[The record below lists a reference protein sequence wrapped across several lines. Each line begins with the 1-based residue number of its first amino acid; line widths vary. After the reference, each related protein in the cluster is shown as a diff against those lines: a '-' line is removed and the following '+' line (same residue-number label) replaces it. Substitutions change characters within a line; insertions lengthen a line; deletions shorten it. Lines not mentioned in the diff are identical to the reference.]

1 MRVLVTGGAGYVGSH
16 CVRMLCERGY
26 DVVVYDNLSTG
37 HAKAVDA
44 RAELIRADLSDLD
57 TLDDIMRTGIDGV
70 MHFAGVLNVN
80 ESLEHPVNYYVQNVS
95 NTLNLLRAMAWSGVK
110 KIVFSSSCS
119 VYGIPLAT
127 PITEEMPCLPISPY
141 GSSKLMVER
150 ILDDCSRAWGLGSTS
165 LRYFNAAGAS
175 PSGKIGEAHPEEVHL
190 IPLVVRAALDQ
201 NERVRVFGVD
211 YPTKDGSAVRDYIH
225 VDDLASAHI
234 AAIESQ
240 KGGEFRSFNVGTG
253 WGTSVKEII
262 DIVRRV
268 MRSEITVSPALR
280 RPGDPPELY
289 ADPTKIQT
297 ELGWEPKYDIE
308 DIVKSAAE
316 WHTSNPGGYEKDED
330 DGQE

>member
-1 MRVLVTGGAGYVGSH
+1 M
-16 CVRMLCERGY
+16 MCERGY
-26 DVVVYDNLSTG
+26 DIVVYDNLSTG
-37 HAKAVDA
+37 HAGAVDA
-44 RAELIRADLSDLD
+44 RAKLIHADLSDREK
-57 TLDDIMRTGIDGV
+57 LDDIMRTDIEGV

-80 ESLEHPVNYYVQNVS
+80 ESLEHPINYYVQNIG
-95 NTLNLLRAMAWSGVK
+95 NTLNILRAMEWTGVK
-110 KIVFSSSCS
+110 RIVFSSSCS

-175 PSGKIGEAHPEEVHL
+175 PSGKIGEAHPEEIHL
-190 IPLVVRAALDQ
+190 IPLVLRAALDQ

-240 KGGEFRSFNVGTG
+240 VEGEFRSFNVGTG

-262 DIVRRV
+262 DMVRKV
-268 MRSEITVSPALR
+268 MHSEITVTPAER

-297 ELGWEPKYDIE
+297 ELGWEPRYNIE

-316 WHTSNPGGYEKDED
+316 WHLGNPDGYDKDQVD
-330 DGQE
+330 DGQQ